1 MNTNIGYI
9 ICEAAEQAVESTI
22 VGELKNR
29 VIIETVL
36 QDADV
41 KNRNGRF
48 YSKSEL
54 FPQLKCERMTELI
67 STGNLKGENGHPKEQ
82 SLAVQSTID
91 PMKVCVRY
99 LKIWTE
105 GNLIKAHA
113 CGTQN
118 QLGADFNNDVLSGEK
133 PSFSLRALG
142 TINNTSRGAEV
153 KNIKIVT
160 WDRVYYPSHK
170 KAYMEK
176 IVSESGIVTP
186 NMVREANRNLSKQ
199 DLIINS
205 KGIVVPFDTEDVTN
219 YIKQESTNFKSISES
234 FDMIF
239 ETSKLLQN
247 SRGKVDKIQL
257 SDGRGHTV
265 IMNLEDHIQNEIM
278 SYCENHY

>member
-48 YSKSEL
+48 YSKAEL
-54 FPQLKCERMTELI
+54 FPQLTCERTKELL

-99 LKIWTE
+99 LKLWTE

-142 TINNTSRGAEV
+142 TITNTSRGAEV

-176 IVSESGIVTP
+176 IVSEGASLTS
-186 NMVREANRNLSKQ
+186 NNTANNLSKK
-199 DLIINS
+199 DYIMNS
-205 KGIVVPFDTEDVTN
+205 KGLVVPFDTEAVTN
-219 YIKQESTNFKSISES
+219 FIQQESANFKTISES
-234 FDMIF
+234 FEMVF
-239 ETSKLLQN
+239 ETAKLLQ
-247 SRGKVDKIQL
+247 DKRRVQL
-257 SDGRGHTV
+257 CDGQGHTV
-265 IMNLEDHIQNEIM
+265 IMNLEDHVANEIR
-278 SYCENHY
+278 SYCDSIY